1 MDTRD
6 SEAVPPGPNFPEL
19 TFYVVDQGKNVGMS
33 QDQEAPSVGPVFD
46 QCRARYGT
54 FTECP
59 LCGNGLIPEH
69 AHYKCTTCGW
79 RDSCCD

>member
-1 MDTRD
+1 MTAPAREAD
-6 SEAVPPGPNFPEL
+6 SSILRMRIG
-19 TFYVVDQGKNVGMS
+19 TGKNVVMS
-33 QDQEAPSVGPVFD
+33 AEQESPTTSPVFD

-54 FTECP
+54 FSECP

-69 AHYKCTTCGW
+69 AHFKCTSCGW

>member
-1 MDTRD
+1 MWVVENRNDT
-6 SEAVPPGPNFPEL
+6 
-19 TFYVVDQGKNVGMS
+19 TT
-33 QDQEAPSVGPVFD
+33 APSTQAGYD

-54 FTECP
+54 FSECP

-69 AHYKCTTCGW
+69 AHYKCTSCGW

>member
-1 MDTRD
+1 VHT
-6 SEAVPPGPNFPEL
+6 AP
-19 TFYVVDQGKNVGMS
+19 QG
-33 QDQEAPSVGPVFD
+33 FD

-54 FTECP
+54 FSECP

-69 AHYKCTTCGW
+69 AHYKCTSCGW